1 MIPAYLIR
9 DTPAS
14 AWVSMKNLIEQW
26 GDDVKTEDGALTR
39 EARNFLVTVKYPL
52 QGWPIQGSGWDLM
65 ALEEYSKHMVDADPR
80 GFDYSYGNRLRAYES
95 FIDDRQASIF
105 DQLENVINKLREAQ
119 ETRRAIMVTWYPS
132 DIKKKNVP
140 CMIMVDLLIRAGKLH
155 LTAIFR
161 SHDIARAWPANV
173 YGLSKIMKLIAESL
187 GVEIGTLTTFSIS
200 AHIYRE

>member
-1 MIPAYLIR
+1 
-9 DTPAS
+9 
-14 AWVSMKNLIEQW
+14 
-26 GDDVKTEDGALTR
+26 
-39 EARNFLVTVKYPL
+39 
-52 QGWPIQGSGWDLM
+52 
-65 ALEEYSKHMVDADPR
+65 MVDSDPR

-95 FIDDRQASIF
+95 FIDDRQVSIF

-155 LTAIFR
+155 LTAVFR

-173 YGLSKIMKLIAESL
+173 YGLSKIMKLVAESL